1 MKKNRINRATSKM
14 DKKKIVTILTIILSL
29 TIFGLILFFML
40 TDKQNNDDKG
50 LGNDQEKIVDVTQL
64 LVNKEN
70 LELETGVSYQL
81 EVVVKPDDATNKVV
95 SFMSSDQDIAKVDSN
110 GLITARKAGQC
121 RVSVMS
127 FGGDGVIVEV
137 VVKVKEKPV
146 VIDKQEGLTYIQGIL
161 VVNKTYSLPS
171 TYNPGMNSEA
181 MAAFESMK
189 KAAATDGI
197 NLFIVSGFRSYSY
210 QANLYKNYVARS
222 GQAEADRFSARP
234 GHSEH
239 QTGLAMDLNSASSS
253 FAGTKEAIWLAN
265 NSYRFGFIVRYPKGK
280 ESITGYMYEPWHMR
294 YLGIENAAKVYASG
308 LCLEE
313 YLKIDSKYK

>member
-50 LGNDQEKIVDVTQL
+50 LGNDQEKIVGVTQL

-70 LELETGVSYQL
+70 LELETGASYQL

-95 SFMSSDQDIAKVDSN
+95 SFMSSDQDIATVDSN

-161 VVNKTYSLPS
+161 VVNKTYPLPS

-181 MAAFESMK
+181 MAAFDSMK

-210 QANLYKNYVARS
+210 QAYLYKNYVARS

-239 QTGLAMDLNSASSS
+239 QSGLAMDLNSASSS

-265 NSYRFGFIVRYPKGK
+265 NSYRFGFIVRYPEGK

-294 YLGIENAAKVYASG
+294 YLGIENAAKIYASG

>member
-1 MKKNRINRATSKM
+1 MKKNRINRAASKM

-70 LELETGVSYQL
+70 LELETGASYQL

-222 GQAEADRFSARP
+222 GQSEADRFSARP

-239 QTGLAMDLNSASSS
+239 QSGLAMDLNSASSS

-265 NSYRFGFIVRYPKGK
+265 NSYRFGFIVRYPEGK
-280 ESITGYMYEPWHMR
+280 ESITGYKYEPWHMR

>member
-1 MKKNRINRATSKM
+1 MKKNRINRAANNM
-14 DKKKIVTILTIILSL
+14 DKKKIKTILTIILSL

-70 LELETGVSYQL
+70 LELETGASYQL
-81 EVVVKPDDATNKVV
+81 EVVVKPNDATNKVV

-110 GLITARKAGQC
+110 GLITARKAGKC

-181 MAAFESMK
+181 IAAFESMK
-189 KAAATDGI
+189 QAAATDGI

-239 QTGLAMDLNSASSS
+239 QSGLAMDLNSASSS

-265 NSYRFGFIVRYPKGK
+265 NSYRFGFIVRYPEGK
-280 ESITGYMYEPWHMR
+280 ESITGYKYEPWHMR

-313 YLKIDSKYK
+313 YLKIDSNYK